1 MPFSIISAGS
11 SFVVVV
17 FIEKT
22 SCAYCRLD
30 IEPHTQH
37 RGYNCSV
44 HNDGVISGLLG
55 TCESAAKPCG
65 ARVCGSSNA
74 FHGVQEAGSSN
85 LLTQTSKRLKN
96 RFFFVFYGQFTS
108 QYLCCSTLLALS
120 APFSASCVHVCHFE
134 FHCHSAYLHCF
145 HPDNSASV
153 LLFLSVSRFSL
164 AMYHFSRKTQQP
176 VSIRNSLIATDCRL
190 LCIKISK

>member
-1 MPFSIISAGS
+1 ML
-11 SFVVVV
+11 
-17 FIEKT
+17 T
-22 SCAYCRLD
+22 
-30 IEPHTQH
+30 
-37 RGYNCSV
+37 
-44 HNDGVISGLLG
+44 GLLG

-108 QYLCCSTLLALS
+108 QYPYSSTLLALG
-120 APFSASCVHVCHFE
+120 APFPASCAHMCRFE
-134 FHCHSAYLHCF
+134 FHCQSAYLHCF

-176 VSIRNSLIATDCRL
+176 VSIRNSLISTDCRL